1 MPRRYDCDTWEKGDD
16 GQEGGGNPTDPTG
29 PKGRPCGSTDLR
41 QVKDLNLNNNTK
53 INRKIKND
61 ISVLLNNFNVAQNY
75 NNFTSGWGRILQNIR
90 ALENERKEEF
100 VKKLRSS
107 ITHGLRASLNSN
119 PGRCYEVVY
128 E

>member
-1 MPRRYDCDTWEKGDD
+1 MT
-16 GQEGGGNPTDPTG
+16 
-29 PKGRPCGSTDLR
+29 
-41 QVKDLNLNNNTK
+41 
-53 INRKIKND
+53 
-61 ISVLLNNFNVAQNY
+61 QNY

-107 ITHGLRASLNSN
+107 IMHGLRASLKSN
-119 PGRCYEVVY
+119 PGRCYKVVY